1 MFGDSFSL
9 GTATAF
15 LIPILC
21 LILFLD
27 RKKLGWATFI
37 KVGLV
42 VIGAFAYSWIK
53 LR

>member
-9 GTATAF
+9 GTAMAF

-21 LILFLD
+21 LIFFLD

-37 KVGLV
+37 KLWLV
-42 VIGAFAYSWIK
+42 VVGAFAYSWIK

>member
-9 GTATAF
+9 GTATIF

-27 RKKLGWATFI
+27 RKKLGWATLI
-37 KVGLV
+37 KLLLV
-42 VIGAFAYSWIK
+42 VVGAFAFCWIK
-53 LR
+53 LK